1 MQDNPSSKAII
12 AKSYAISPIW
22 FLPFIAAILAVWILF
37 QNITHSSKEIKI
49 HFNHVES
56 IIINKTKIRYQGVV
70 VGMVKRVEL
79 DETSGVNVIAEI
91 ESHAVFLLKEKSEFW
106 LVSPKA
112 TLTSISGLDT
122 VFSGSY
128 ISLLPGEGKPETEF
142 TATSEQ
148 PINIPDDALLL
159 NLKSNTAAGN
169 SVGTPI
175 FFKKIQ
181 VGEIVSVH
189 LDSAGHFVTMQAFIE
204 KKYRSLVKENSKFW
218 NISGLNAN
226 ISRSGIDIKLDNL
239 TSLIAGGITFNSP
252 NSSVAPPKGKQY
264 KLFDNIQAAQEGL
277 DITIKM
283 NNTNNLSNGAGILFK
298 GHGIGRINNIYYD
311 NKSQSFIA
319 EATINPAFTE
329 LVTENAQFWLEK
341 TSLSFSKIA
350 NLGNIITGD
359 YVGFSHS
366 DNYQQEK
373 QKKTFSLASSQI
385 NEENDLSLVL
395 IADDANGLTE
405 GALVTYKGLT
415 IGRIVTLALT
425 NDNKHVQ
432 AQLKINNQYQYL
444 LNENSKFY
452 LLSGVDFKASLKGV
466 KVNSKPLQN
475 FIKGGVA
482 LFNDGP
488 VNKKNSIKKTKA
500 TRYFHLYPSRE
511 MASLGKNIFSKPLT
525 VALLSRDLPSV
536 SVGSPVYYHKL
547 KVGEVSKLQLHK
559 SGQMETSLKIEA
571 QFKHLVTDK
580 TVFWDVSGFKVNA
593 GLSGVE
599 INAESLLAIAAG
611 GISLEL
617 SPSATNNKINNQQ
630 YRLFDNY
637 QHATLPAKQLTLVY
651 DDAFDLKVGNKIKL
665 KGLEIGEISQLTLNK
680 NNKVLATLD
689 IENQYFDKIAKKGSR
704 FWIVRSDISLSGAK
718 NLSTLVS
725 GVFINVSPGAG
736 EAQTLFNG
744 EQNEPLLAPNK
755 AGLPIILIANNVGS
769 ANVGSPIYHRQ
780 IQIGEI
786 IENRFNDQAS
796 GVEIVLNIYPEFAHL
811 IRKNSIF
818 WPASGFSI
826 DVGLTGA
833 ALKATSLASIVKGGI
848 NMSTPDTTSLQAP
861 SAAFDKFTLRTETD
875 KDWAQWKLKIP
886 KNN

>member
-1 MQDNPSSKAII
+1 
-12 AKSYAISPIW
+12 
-22 FLPFIAAILAVWILF
+22 
-37 QNITHSSKEIKI
+37 
-49 HFNHVES
+49 
-56 IIINKTKIRYQGVV
+56 
-70 VGMVKRVEL
+70 
-79 DETSGVNVIAEI
+79 
-91 ESHAVFLLKEKSEFW
+91 
-106 LVSPKA
+106 
-112 TLTSISGLDT
+112 
-122 VFSGSY
+122 
-128 ISLLPGEGKPETEF
+128 
-142 TATSEQ
+142 
-148 PINIPDDALLL
+148 
-159 NLKSNTAAGN
+159 
-169 SVGTPI
+169 
-175 FFKKIQ
+175 
-181 VGEIVSVH
+181 
-189 LDSAGHFVTMQAFIE
+189 
-204 KKYRSLVKENSKFW
+204 
-218 NISGLNAN
+218 
-226 ISRSGIDIKLDNL
+226 
-239 TSLIAGGITFNSP
+239 
-252 NSSVAPPKGKQY
+252 
-264 KLFDNIQAAQEGL
+264 
-277 DITIKM
+277 M
-283 NNTNNLSNGAGILFK
+283 NNTNNLTNGAGILFK

-571 QFKHLVTDK
+571 QFKH
-580 TVFWDVSGFKVNA
+580 
-593 GLSGVE
+593 
-599 INAESLLAIAAG
+599 
-611 GISLEL
+611 
-617 SPSATNNKINNQQ
+617 PC
-630 YRLFDNY
+630 
-637 QHATLPAKQLTLVY
+637 
-651 DDAFDLKVGNKIKL
+651 
-665 KGLEIGEISQLTLNK
+665 
-680 NNKVLATLD
+680 
-689 IENQYFDKIAKKGSR
+689 
-704 FWIVRSDISLSGAK
+704 
-718 NLSTLVS
+718 
-725 GVFINVSPGAG
+725 
-736 EAQTLFNG
+736 
-744 EQNEPLLAPNK
+744 
-755 AGLPIILIANNVGS
+755 
-769 ANVGSPIYHRQ
+769 HRQ
-780 IQIGEI
+780 
-786 IENRFNDQAS
+786 N
-796 GVEIVLNIYPEFAHL
+796 
-811 IRKNSIF
+811 
-818 WPASGFSI
+818 
-826 DVGLTGA
+826 
-833 ALKATSLASIVKGGI
+833 GI
-848 NMSTPDTTSLQAP
+848 LG
-861 SAAFDKFTLRTETD
+861 R
-875 KDWAQWKLKIP
+875 QWF
-886 KNN
+886 